1 MTLPEPRQSS
11 DAQDRRDRG
20 AAELAFEALYAAH
33 YQAIAAYVL
42 RRVPAQDADDVT
54 AQVFAVAWRRFAD
67 VPAPPQDRLWLYGV
81 ARNTVSGQQ
90 RAARRWLHLRNRL
103 SYDTV
108 IGSGVLAYIPAV
120 DPVSEE
126 VRAAMSA
133 LRPADREALQLVLWD
148 ELSHAEAA
156 AVLGCSPNAFEL
168 RYRRARNAVRD
179 TVTAKRPANSAG
191 ANHAGEGPVRLPQE
205 SRTEQ
210 P

>member
-1 MTLPEPRQSS
+1 MTLPEPTQAS
-11 DAQDRRDRG
+11 DAQDRRDTG
-20 AAELAFEALYAAH
+20 AAEGAFEALYTAH

-42 RRVPAQDADDVT
+42 RRVPEQDADDVT
-54 AQVFAVAWRRFAD
+54 AQVFAVAWRRFGE
-67 VPAPPQDRLWLYGV
+67 VPAPPRDRLWLYGV
-81 ARNTVSGQQ
+81 ARNTVSGQR
-90 RAARRWLHLRNRL
+90 RAARRWLLLRNRL
-103 SYDTV
+103 SHDAV
-108 IGSGVLAYIPAV
+108 IGGGILAYAT
-120 DPVSEE
+120 DPFGEE

-156 AVLGCSPNAFEL
+156 EVLGCSPNAFEL

-179 TVTAKRPANSAG
+179 TVAAMRSANPAEAISTEERPS
-191 ANHAGEGPVRLPQE
+191 RLRHE